1 LPNGQAAKSGLN
13 LSWNDAAFGNFFTIL
28 GHIAEKAG
36 AIVLKVNP
44 AYTSQ
49 LLSYRDEV
57 VFTSTSIREYWDK
70 DLDLLVDR
78 DINAGINIK
87 RVGLDMFPTIKR
99 RQGNIEIVGS
109 ITDVTSKE
117 VVQILRGL

>member
-1 LPNGQAAKSGLN
+1 
-13 LSWNDAAFGNFFTIL
+13 
-28 GHIAEKAG
+28 
-36 AIVLKVNP
+36 
-44 AYTSQ
+44 
-49 LLSYRDEV
+49 LLSYRDEA
-57 VFTSTSIREYWDK
+57 VFTDTGIREYWDK
-70 DLDLLVDR
+70 DLKLLVDR

-99 RQGNIEIVGS
+99 RKGNIEIVGS

>member
-1 LPNGQAAKSGLN
+1 
-13 LSWNDAAFGNFFTIL
+13 
-28 GHIAEKAG
+28 
-36 AIVLKVNP
+36 
-44 AYTSQ
+44 

-57 VFTSTSIREYWDK
+57 VFTDISIREYWDE
-70 DLDLLVDR
+70 DLNLLVDR

-99 RQGNIEIVGS
+99 RQGNIEIVDS